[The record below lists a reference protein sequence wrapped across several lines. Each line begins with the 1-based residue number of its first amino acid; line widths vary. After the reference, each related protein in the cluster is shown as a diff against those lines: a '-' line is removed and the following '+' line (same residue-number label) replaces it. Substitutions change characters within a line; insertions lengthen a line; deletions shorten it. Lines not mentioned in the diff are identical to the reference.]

1 MRTAEPVGCGGI
13 IDRTTANLGLSEI
26 PETGACVT
34 NLFTDLSR
42 CEDLLTS
49 IPD

>member
-1 MRTAEPVGCGGI
+1 MRTAERVGCGGI

-26 PETGACVT
+26 PEAGVCVT

-49 IPD
+49 TPD